1 MTLISAVPPVIQF
14 LQSLLLGT
22 LLSLLYDAFYTIRGL
37 FPAQAQP
44 HVILDILYFL
54 LFGVLL
60 FNYLLMESA
69 GRLRYFI
76 ILGVIIGWLLYHNT
90 VSRLVIRFF
99 NWLLL
104 MVHRVFSFLLSP
116 IITLAQRLFHSISTV
131 CKKTTIKRKTPK
143 NSLKKPRWLLYNK
156 VSKNSMEE
164 NGNEKAPDHQTD

>member
-69 GRLRYFI
+69 GRLR
-76 ILGVIIGWLLYHNT
+76 LLHHPWCYY
-90 VSRLVIRFF
+90 RLVAVPQYSQPVGNPFF
-99 NWLLL
+99 
-104 MVHRVFSFLLSP
+104 
-116 IITLAQRLFHSISTV
+116 
-131 CKKTTIKRKTPK
+131 
-143 NSLKKPRWLLYNK
+143 
-156 VSKNSMEE
+156 
-164 NGNEKAPDHQTD
+164 

>member
-60 FNYLLMESA
+60 FDYLLMESA

-76 ILGVIIGWLLYHNT
+76 ILGVIIGWLLYQYSQPVGNP
-90 VSRLVIRFF
+90 FF
-99 NWLLL
+99 QLATADGPPCFFFFIESD
-104 MVHRVFSFLLSP
+104 HHFGPAAFSFHIHCL
-116 IITLAQRLFHSISTV
+116 
-131 CKKTTIKRKTPK
+131 
-143 NSLKKPRWLLYNK
+143 
-156 VSKNSMEE
+156 
-164 NGNEKAPDHQTD
+164 

>member
-54 LFGVLL
+54 LF
-60 FNYLLMESA
+60 

-131 CKKTTIKRKTPK
+131 CKKSTIKRKTPK
-143 NSLKKPRWLLYNK
+143 NSLKKSRWLL
-156 VSKNSMEE
+156 
-164 NGNEKAPDHQTD
+164 